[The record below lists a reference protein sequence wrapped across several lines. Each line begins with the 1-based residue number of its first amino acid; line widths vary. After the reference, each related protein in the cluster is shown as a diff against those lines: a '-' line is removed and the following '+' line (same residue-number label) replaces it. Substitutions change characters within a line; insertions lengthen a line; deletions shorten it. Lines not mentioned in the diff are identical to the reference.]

1 MKMQERCMGQ
11 TIEIAVLSEM
21 KEVKAYVI
29 TARSSGRA
37 EVANSKVKALNM
49 ISSRAAWQ
57 GEPQA
62 V

>member
-1 MKMQERCMGQ
+1 MGQ

-29 TARSSGRA
+29 VEAAGSSGGA
-37 EVANSKVKALNM
+37 EVANGKVKALNM
-49 ISSRAAWQ
+49 ISLRAAWQ
-57 GEPQA
+57 GELQE

>member
-1 MKMQERCMGQ
+1 MGQ

-37 EVANSKVKALNM
+37 EVANGKVKALYM
-49 ISSRAAWQ
+49 ISSRAACQ